1 MSRRGSGSTFNHTR
15 RRHTHACLGAA
26 AFIKFCCVPGGGGSD
41 GGAGGGLALTA
52 GVACY
57 FNKLQVESGS
67 KRGRSRSRS
76 SQWEEAD
83 LNTELIQA
91 EIGKS
96 KKKKQKKA
104 KQNRKREA

>member
-1 MSRRGSGSTFNHTR
+1 M
-15 RRHTHACLGAA
+15 
-26 AFIKFCCVPGGGGSD
+26 
-41 GGAGGGLALTA
+41 GAGGSLALTA

-96 KKKKQKKA
+96 KKKKHK
-104 KQNRKREA
+104 KQNKIESVKHKQSRKGEGVRTWQPGRGEGREVAQNAK

>member
-1 MSRRGSGSTFNHTR
+1 MAVAAHSTTQGADTHTPVWGLR
-15 RRHTHACLGAA
+15 PLLNSAVCLKEEAGLGA
-26 AFIKFCCVPGGGGSD
+26 
-41 GGAGGGLALTA
+41 GAGLALTA

-67 KRGRSRSRS
+67 KGGKEGSRG